1 MDVILP
7 ESIDEE
13 NPEWTTKMLKQ
24 SRPAS
29 EVLPKV
35 VEAHRRGRPLKSGKK
50 RQLTLRLSPEVVDYF
65 KSSGPGWQ
73 TRMDEALKEHVESN
87 RRKSA

>member
-1 MDVILP
+1 MSKKKNP
-7 ESIDEE
+7 ELIDEE
-13 NPEWTTKMLKQ
+13 NPEWTKKMLKQ
-24 SRPAS
+24 ARPAS
-29 EVLPKV
+29 EVIPKV

-73 TRMDEALKEHVESN
+73 TRMDEALKEYV
-87 RRKSA
+87 KSHR